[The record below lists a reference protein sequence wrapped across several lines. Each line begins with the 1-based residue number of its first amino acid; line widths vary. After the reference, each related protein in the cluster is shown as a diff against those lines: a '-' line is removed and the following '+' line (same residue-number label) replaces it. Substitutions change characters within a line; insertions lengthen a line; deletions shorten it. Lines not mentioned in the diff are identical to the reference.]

1 MSIRRMDIGPRMSD
15 VVVHN
20 GTIYLSGMVGE
31 GDSVAA
37 QARDIL
43 AKVDGLLE
51 KAGSDK
57 SKLLQAVIWL
67 TDISTFAE
75 MNAVWEAWIDKANP
89 PARACVCC
97 PRWNAKQPWRASSR
111 PQASCPAGVVLPP
124 GSAKRAAAC
133 PNTSA
138 AS

>member
-1 MSIRRMDIGPRMSD
+1 MDVGPRMSD

-20 GTIYLSGMVGE
+20 NTVYLSGMVGE

-37 QARDIL
+37 QAMDIL
-43 AKVDGLLE
+43 ARIDGLLE

-75 MNAVWEAWIDKANP
+75 MNSVWETWIDKANP
-89 PARACVCC
+89 PARATVEA
-97 PRWNAKQPWRASSR
+97 RLASSR
-111 PQASCPAGVVLPP
+111 YKIEIMVT
-124 GSAKRAAAC
+124 AAVA
-133 PNTSA
+133 
-138 AS
+138 